1 MKILFLLFVSPSTCE
16 GIGLRHFHLLRCLSK
31 RHNITLISFKDP
43 TEQWD
48 YTSELQNYC
57 SVVRSVPLTKPK
69 SLLSFQMIRAIMHT
83 TKNIFSLQ
91 NIFSRTPKLFN
102 FYYSPQMQRE
112 LKELL
117 RAESFD
123 AIFTHP
129 YVGFYVSNVDL
140 PKILDFVDAN
150 SQFFYQSHKLQ
161 GNPLIKM
168 YYLYRYLTVKNDEK
182 RLYEAFDM
190 RVVISPS
197 DKDILESYLPSSN
210 FFVIPNGVDINYFTQ
225 TDMEENF
232 PSLVFVGNMVN
243 PHNVNAVLYFYN
255 EIYSSIQ
262 RRIPEVKLYIVG
274 SNVPS
279 ELLKLTSDE
288 SVVVTGYVEDIR
300 PYMAKASVAL
310 APMISGTGL
319 KNKILEAMAMSKPV
333 VSTSMG
339 VRGIDATPE
348 ENIIIADEPTE
359 FGDRV
364 VELLSNAKLRERL
377 ASEGR
382 RLVEAKY
389 SWERMADMLNELLEQ
404 AVKRHNPD
412 S

>member
-1 MKILFLLFVSPSTCE
+1 MKILFLLFVSPSPFQGT
-16 GIGLRHFHLLRCLSK
+16 GLRHFHLLRCLSK
-31 RHNITLISFKDP
+31 RHNIALISFKDQ

-48 YTSELQNYC
+48 YTSELQKYC
-57 SVVRSVPLTKPK
+57 SVVRSVPLVIPK
-69 SLLSFQMIRAIMHT
+69 RLLSSQMIQAIMHA

-91 NIFSRTPKLFN
+91 NIYPRAPNLF
-102 FYYSPQMQRE
+102 YSPKIQRE

-117 RAESFD
+117 SAESFD
-123 AIFTHP
+123 AIYTHP
-129 YVGFYVSNVDL
+129 FMGDYVANVNL
-140 PKILDFVDAN
+140 PKIIDFIDAN
-150 SQFFYQSHKLQ
+150 SQYYYQMYKLQ
-161 GNPLIKM
+161 GNALIKM
-168 YYLYRYLTVKNDEK
+168 YYLFRYLAVKNQEK
-182 RLYEAFDM
+182 RLYKAFDI
-190 RVVISPS
+190 RVVISPF

-210 FFVIPNGVDINYFTQ
+210 FSVIPNGVDINYFTQ

-243 PHNVNAVLYFYN
+243 PHNVNAILYFYN

-262 RRIPEVKLYIVG
+262 RRIPEAKLYIVG
-274 SNVPS
+274 SNPAS
-279 ELLKLTSDE
+279 EVSKLASDE

-300 PYMAKASVAL
+300 PYLAKASVAL
-310 APMISGTGL
+310 APMISGTGV

-339 VRGIDATPE
+339 VRGIDVTPE

-359 FGDRV
+359 FADRV

-382 RLVEAKY
+382 RLVEDKY
-389 SWERMADMLNELLEQ
+389 SWERMADMLNELFEQ
-404 AVKRHNPD
+404 AVKRHNLN

>member
-1 MKILFLLFVSPSTCE
+1 
-16 GIGLRHFHLLRCLSK
+16 
-31 RHNITLISFKDP
+31 
-43 TEQWD
+43 
-48 YTSELQNYC
+48 
-57 SVVRSVPLTKPK
+57 
-69 SLLSFQMIRAIMHT
+69 MIQVIMHA
-83 TKNIFSLQ
+83 TKNTFSPQ
-91 NIFSRTPKLFN
+91 NIYSRIPNLF
-102 FYYSPQMQRE
+102 YSPKIQRE

-117 RAESFD
+117 SAESFD
-123 AIFTHP
+123 AIYTHP
-129 YVGFYVSNVDL
+129 FMGFYVANVNL
-140 PKILDFVDAN
+140 PKIIDFIDAN
-150 SQFFYQSHKLQ
+150 SQYYYQMYKLR
-161 GNPLIKM
+161 GNALIRM
-168 YYLYRYLTVKNDEK
+168 YYLFRYLTVKNQEK
-182 RLYEAFDM
+182 RLYKSFDI
-190 RVVISPS
+190 RVVISPF
-197 DKDILESYLPSSN
+197 DKDILESYLPNSN
-210 FFVIPNGVDINYFTQ
+210 FFVIPNGVDINYFTR
-225 TDMEENF
+225 TDTEENF
-232 PSLVFVGNMVN
+232 PSLVFVGSMAQ
-243 PHNVNAVLYFYN
+243 PHNVNAILYFYN

-274 SNVPS
+274 SNPS
-279 ELLKLTSDE
+279 NELLKLTSDE

-300 PYMAKASVAL
+300 PYLAKASVAL

-333 VSTSMG
+333 VSTSIG
-339 VRGIDATPE
+339 VRGIDVTPE

-382 RLVEAKY
+382 RLVETKY

>member
-1 MKILFLLFVSPSTCE
+1 VKILFLLFVYPSLHQGT
-16 GIGLRHFHLLRCLSK
+16 GLRHFHLLRCLSK
-31 RHNITLISFKDP
+31 RHDIALISFKDP
-43 TEQWD
+43 TDRWD
-48 YTSELQNYC
+48 YTSELQEYC
-57 SVVRSVPLTKPK
+57 SVVKSVPLVIPK
-69 SLLSFQMIRAIMHT
+69 RLLSFKMIQVIMHA
-83 TKNIFSLQ
+83 TKNTFSPQ
-91 NIFSRTPKLFN
+91 NIYSRIPNLF
-102 FYYSPQMQRE
+102 YSPKIQRE

-117 RAESFD
+117 SAESFD
-123 AIFTHP
+123 AIYTHP
-129 YVGFYVSNVDL
+129 FMGFYVANVNL
-140 PKILDFVDAN
+140 PKIIDFIDAN
-150 SQFFYQSHKLQ
+150 SQYYYQMYKLR
-161 GNPLIKM
+161 GNALIRM
-168 YYLYRYLTVKNDEK
+168 YYLFRYLTVKNQEK
-182 RLYEAFDM
+182 RLYKSFDI
-190 RVVISPS
+190 RVVISPF
-197 DKDILESYLPSSN
+197 DKDILESYLPNSN
-210 FFVIPNGVDINYFTQ
+210 FFVIPNGVDINYFTR
-225 TDMEENF
+225 TDTEENF
-232 PSLVFVGNMVN
+232 PSLVFVGSMAQ
-243 PHNVNAVLYFYN
+243 PHNVNAILYFYN

-274 SNVPS
+274 SNPS
-279 ELLKLTSDE
+279 NELLKLTSDE

-300 PYMAKASVAL
+300 PYLAKASVAL

-333 VSTSMG
+333 VSTSIG
-339 VRGIDATPE
+339 VRGIDVTPE

-382 RLVEAKY
+382 RLVETKY